1 MISVEDVQRLLDSD
15 LPDATLVIVGGRPAV
30 VSGDEDGASG
40 EASGISVISRA
51 DLIAQAGDRLDS
63 EQGLNEVAA
72 ELDMVVKQLG
82 G

>member
-1 MISVEDVQRLLDSD
+1 MISVEEVQRLLDSD
-15 LPDATLVIVGGRPAV
+15 RPDATLVIVGGRPAV
-30 VSGDEDGASG
+30 VSGDEDEGSG